1 MRLASTPRRLLVPAA
16 LLAAGLLMSGCT
28 SVPTEIREA
37 DALECPPG
45 SDCYDPPRPM
55 GPGGELA
62 VEAGEFYFEIRSG
75 AETLEEGPVQVTLE
89 NVGSA
94 EHDFTIDEAYEN
106 VSVPEGTAPPGE
118 TVEGTLEL
126 FPGEWTY
133 YCSVPGHRQQ
143 GMVGTITVSQAGA
156 VEVTPVGTPGEQP
169 GGAEAGE
176 GGPEPAETDEP
187 ADPEQDQPPAVPQET
202 ETVED

>member
-1 MRLASTPRRLLVPAA
+1 MPAPNSSRLLTAA
-16 LLAAGLLMSGCT
+16 AVLATGLLVSGCT

-55 GPGGELA
+55 GPGGELE

-75 AETLEEGPVQVTLE
+75 AETLQEGPIQVTLD
-89 NVGSA
+89 NAGSA

-106 VSVPEGTAPPGE
+106 VSVPDGTVPPGE
-118 TVEGTLEL
+118 TAEGTLEL
-126 FPGEWTY
+126 FAGEWTY

-156 VEVTPVGTPGEQP
+156 VEVTPTGTPGEQP
-169 GGAEAGE
+169 GGAESGE
-176 GGPEPAETDEP
+176 GGPSPEDTEEPAEAEEDG
-187 ADPEQDQPPAVPQET
+187 PPAVPQET
-202 ETVED
+202 ETEG